1 MNLLLHP
8 GYFLNIANFA
18 AIAQNTITW
27 EVEDNYQKQTYRNR
41 CFVATDNG
49 KHLLSIPIQ
58 HLGKNQ
64 GKQKHKEVKIDN
76 FYQWQRQH
84 WRTIET
90 AYRSSPFFEFYEDE
104 ILPLYQKEHNFL
116 LDFNL
121 QTIETI
127 CNCLQIKFPKT
138 KTTVFNKNPEN
149 TIEGRFLI
157 NAKNNNHI
165 QEQEKYVQVFNDRY
179 NFIPNLSILD
189 LLFSEGTNT
198 LPYLKNINLS
208 TNA

>member
-64 GKQKHKEVKIDN
+64 GKQKYKEVKIDN

-121 QTIETI
+121 QTIEI
-127 CNCLQIKFPKT
+127 VYKLSSLQQKQ
-138 KTTVFNKNPEN
+138 
-149 TIEGRFLI
+149 RFLI
-157 NAKNNNHI
+157 KILKI
-165 QEQEKYVQVFNDRY
+165 Q
-179 NFIPNLSILD
+179 
-189 LLFSEGTNT
+189 
-198 LPYLKNINLS
+198 
-208 TNA
+208 